1 MLKKELRI
9 RKQKDFENVFEKGF
23 YLSDRF
29 LTLKATENKMPFSR
43 FGFVVSKK
51 ISKKAV
57 ERNRAKRLMSESIRL
72 TNEKIKP
79 GFDIVFISKSGIV
92 NKSLEEIKE
101 SVEKL
106 LKRSGLLEK

>member
-1 MLKKELRI
+1 MLKKEFRL
-9 RKQKDFENVFEKGF
+9 RKQKDFENVFKRGVYSSEK
-23 YLSDRF
+23 F
-29 LTLKATENKMPFSR
+29 LTLKVIKNELSFSR

-57 ERNRAKRLMSESIRL
+57 ERNRVKRLMSESIRL
-72 TNEKIKP
+72 SQEKIKP
-79 GFDIVFISKSGIV
+79 GYDAVFISRVGMVGKTF
-92 NKSLEEIKE
+92 EETKK

>member
-1 MLKKELRI
+1 MLKKEFRI
-9 RKQKDFENVFEKGF
+9 RKQKDFENVFGKGF
-23 YLSDRF
+23 YSSDRF

-57 ERNRAKRLMSESIRL
+57 ERNRAKRLMSESVRL
-72 TNEKIKP
+72 TDEKIKP
-79 GFDIVFISKSGIV
+79 GFDVVFISKSGIV
-92 NKSLEEIKE
+92 NKDLEEVKGA
-101 SVEKL
+101 VEKL